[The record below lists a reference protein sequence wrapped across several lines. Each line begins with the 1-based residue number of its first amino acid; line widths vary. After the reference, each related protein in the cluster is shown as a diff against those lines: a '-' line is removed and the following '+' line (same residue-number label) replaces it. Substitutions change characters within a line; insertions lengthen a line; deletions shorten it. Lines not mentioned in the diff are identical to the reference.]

1 MSVKVEKLEKN
12 MAKLTV
18 EVSLE
23 DMEKAIEKVYKQAR
37 GRISVPGFRKGKAP
51 RKMIER
57 LYGAAV
63 FLQDAANEVLPSEY
77 RKAADESGLE
87 IVSQP
92 VVDVEQLEPGKPFVF
107 TAEVAVKPDVTL
119 GEYKGLEVPSFAYT
133 VTDEDVMKE
142 LESERAKN
150 SRTVSVEDEGAEN
163 GNIVTLDFEGFVDD
177 VPFEGGKGEDYP
189 LTLGSGSFIPGFEEQ
204 LVGAKA
210 GEHVVV
216 NVTFPE
222 EYQAEELAGKEA
234 VFQCDIKK
242 VEKKELPE
250 LDDEFAQDVSEF
262 DTLDE
267 YKASIRENIE
277 KRKADEALRRK
288 EDAVVDKAVE
298 NAEMDIPD
306 AMVDTQV
313 SSMLNNFANRI
324 QSQGINMDQYLQFTG
339 MTREKL
345 MEDTRPQ
352 ALKNIQVRLVL
363 EKIAEAEDIKPSEE
377 EINEEIANM
386 AKQFNL
392 EADSFKDMMS
402 EEELEQVSKDIAVQ
416 KAITLIT
423 ESAVETEA
431 PAEAENSEEQA

>member
-1 MSVKVEKLEKN
+1 
-12 MAKLTV
+12 
-18 EVSLE
+18 
-23 DMEKAIEKVYKQAR
+23 
-37 GRISVPGFRKGKAP
+37 
-51 RKMIER
+51 
-57 LYGAAV
+57 
-63 FLQDAANEVLPSEY
+63 
-77 RKAADESGLE
+77 
-87 IVSQP
+87 
-92 VVDVEQLEPGKPFVF
+92 
-107 TAEVAVKPDVTL
+107 
-119 GEYKGLEVPSFAYT
+119 
-133 VTDEDVMKE
+133 
-142 LESERAKN
+142 
-150 SRTVSVEDEGAEN
+150 
-163 GNIVTLDFEGFVDD
+163 
-177 VPFEGGKGEDYP
+177 
-189 LTLGSGSFIPGFEEQ
+189 
-204 LVGAKA
+204 
-210 GEHVVV
+210 
-216 NVTFPE
+216 
-222 EYQAEELAGKEA
+222 
-234 VFQCDIKK
+234 
-242 VEKKELPE
+242 
-250 LDDEFAQDVSEF
+250 
-262 DTLDE
+262 
-267 YKASIRENIE
+267 
-277 KRKADEALRRK
+277 
-288 EDAVVDKAVE
+288 
-298 NAEMDIPD
+298 MDIPD